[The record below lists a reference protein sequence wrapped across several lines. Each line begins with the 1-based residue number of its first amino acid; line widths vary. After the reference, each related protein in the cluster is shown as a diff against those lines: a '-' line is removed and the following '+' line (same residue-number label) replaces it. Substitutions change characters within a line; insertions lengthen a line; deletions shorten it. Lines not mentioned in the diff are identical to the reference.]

1 MDNNIKDRHSII
13 TLADWFRDS
22 HTTEEKADIIEKID
36 ASLNDYHTNGFN
48 ILSFNPNDI
57 TIDIDDD
64 LRIGFLSYSEDSSD
78 SYVAD
83 NIHSAG
89 VLAFSI
95 YMERDLFQHE
105 DFLKLNFDEFA
116 KFLPDGEAPYYRGVI
131 QRNAPVYLNEF
142 LNEKAKRELEK
153 YKDEEIKNSDYNSYN
168 GSNAAYMRSIVQPM
182 IITVLGLVII
192 LIALI
197 LRFV

>member
-1 MDNNIKDRHSII
+1 
-13 TLADWFRDS
+13 
-22 HTTEEKADIIEKID
+22 
-36 ASLNDYHTNGFN
+36 
-48 ILSFNPNDI
+48 
-57 TIDIDDD
+57 
-64 LRIGFLSYSEDSSD
+64 
-78 SYVAD
+78 
-83 NIHSAG
+83 
-89 VLAFSI
+89 
-95 YMERDLFQHE
+95 MERDLFQHE